1 MVLTSEYDAN
11 FFDHNDPQAN
21 DYNKV
26 MSAFR
31 VLDFSEKAV
40 ESIWSLVAA
49 ILHIG
54 NMEFASEDGDRI
66 TISDKGLVKRVAG
79 LLNVSENDLVEA
91 LTTRVIAAGA
101 GDVSNE
107 RLTRKARQYLATLR
121 IFRS

>member
-1 MVLTSEYDAN
+1 
-11 FFDHNDPQAN
+11 
-21 DYNKV
+21 

-54 NMEFASEDGDRI
+54 NMEFASEEGDRI
-66 TISDKGLVKRVAG
+66 TISDKGLVKHVAG

-107 RLTRKARQYLATLR
+107 
-121 IFRS
+121 

>member
-1 MVLTSEYDAN
+1 
-11 FFDHNDPQAN
+11 
-21 DYNKV
+21 